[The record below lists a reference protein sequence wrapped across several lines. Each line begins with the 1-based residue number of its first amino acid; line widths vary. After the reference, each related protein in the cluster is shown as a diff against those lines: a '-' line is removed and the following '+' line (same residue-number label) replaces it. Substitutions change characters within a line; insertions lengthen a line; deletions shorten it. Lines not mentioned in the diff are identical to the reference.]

1 MAKVKISE
9 IVLEGFRGAVDPV
22 RLLPKDGQNIV
33 LFGNNGDGKSSF
45 TDAIEW
51 FFCDDIEHLRPEG
64 CSRDDYFNRS
74 LDPTTDARVSL
85 AFTTP
90 SLDST
95 KTLRRR
101 GGFEQTNATP
111 DFLGFI
117 ETVSQERII
126 LRHHTMRAFVDKS
139 KKDKLEEVEEIIG
152 FSTVTHV
159 RTELVRAKNTLES
172 NNDLTEFRG
181 KLSERERDLRS
192 LLGEQPITEE
202 SVVALAEQFRLV
214 LNWSKSITDISTLSD
229 VANTADQQLQV
240 SGRDNRLARLTEIEK
255 LIPSFPSIFQAV
267 DKAHAMVIRH
277 NQLVAKRKTI
287 ETAALNKLYE
297 AASDILARQLTEP
310 DKCPLCGNAIDT
322 SILTVRLRTD
332 LDAIG
337 KTLSVRD
344 ALLKDVDPLMRTM
357 LALGELLN
365 LLSRVE
371 ATDVFSD
378 MSYSSL
384 LEAWGV
390 QIESWAEA
398 LDLVRTKL
406 EPVNPVMPSE
416 KKWKELEET
425 LNSLN
430 SQLSSERNS
439 ALGGDVEKRL
449 YDNMSNLRNLSDW
462 YFRYREIV
470 TAISVFDRQITS
482 LQLITDA
489 FETAENNALTEI
501 LNTLSKDVNEYFTK
515 YLHPDD
521 KVEKIKFVPTG
532 TRGIEFQVH
541 FYGNEVCPP
550 RRVLSESHLNSLG
563 ICLFLASAR
572 HFNQIGGFVLL
583 DDVVS
588 SFDANHRRTLARL
601 LRDKFSDL
609 QVILLTHDDMWF
621 SQLKDDLPRGQWLFQ
636 EIGKWNYKK
645 GIQLISFSPMSLKQ
659 EVEWLLNN
667 NRTESAANKSRTL
680 IEASLK
686 ELCEQLGVTGLEFRV
701 GQSNDLREP
710 AELID
715 ALINYLKTNQSL
727 RSPAQKQLFNDI
739 RSDQLL
745 TNIGSHHRTLGT
757 TGLKRGDIESVLRDL
772 DEFFA
777 LFICQKCRKQASRK
791 FSGRNA
797 KLKQCECGIL
807 QI

>member
-1 MAKVKISE
+1 MVKVKISE

-22 RLLPKDGQNIV
+22 RLLPKDGQNIA

-101 GGFEQTNATP
+101 GGFEQTNATA

-152 FSTVTHV
+152 FSAVTHV

-172 NNDLTEFRG
+172 NSDLTELRG
-181 KLSERERDLRS
+181 KLSEREHDLQS
-192 LLGEQPITEE
+192 LLGERPIIEE
-202 SVVALAEQFRLV
+202 SVVEVAEQFRV
-214 LNWSKSITDISTLSD
+214 TLNWSKSIKDISTLRE
-229 VANTADQQLQV
+229 VANTADQQLQN
-240 SGRDNRLARLTEIEK
+240 SGRDKRLARLSEIEK
-255 LIPSFPSIFQAV
+255 QIPSFPSIFQAV
-267 DKAHAMVIRH
+267 VKANEMVIRH
-277 NQLVAKRKTI
+277 NELVAKRKTI
-287 ETAALNKLYE
+287 ESAALNKLYE

-310 DKCPLCGNAIDT
+310 DKCPLCGSYVNT
-322 SILTVRLRTD
+322 SILTIRLKTD

-344 ALLKDVDPLMRTM
+344 ALLKDVDPLKRTL
-357 LALGELLN
+357 LALEESLN
-365 LLSRVE
+365 LLSSLE
-371 ATDVFSD
+371 TKDVFSD
-378 MSYSSL
+378 MSFASIL
-384 LEAWGV
+384 GTWGK
-390 QIESWAEA
+390 QIESWVKT
-398 LDLVRTKL
+398 LDLVSTKL
-406 EPVNPVMPSE
+406 DPVNPVTPSE
-416 KKWKELEET
+416 KTWKELEET

-430 SQLSSERNS
+430 TQLNSERTS
-439 ALGGDVEKRL
+439 ALGGDAEKSL
-449 YDNMSNLRNLSDW
+449 YDNMSNLRNLADW

-470 TAISVFDRQITS
+470 AAISIFECQITS

-489 FETAENNALTEI
+489 FETAENKALTEI
-501 LNTLSKDVNEYFTK
+501 LDALSKDVNEYFTK

-521 KVEKIKFVPTG
+521 KVEKIRFIPTG
-532 TRGIEFQVH
+532 TRGIEFQVQ

-572 HFNQIGGFVLL
+572 HFNQISGFVLL

-609 QVILLTHDDMWF
+609 QVILLTHDDLWF
-621 SQLKDDLPRGQWLFQ
+621 SQLKDDLPRSQWLFQ
-636 EIGKWNYKK
+636 EIGKWNYKN
-645 GIQLISFSPMSLKQ
+645 GIQLISFTPMSLKQ
-659 EVEWLLNN
+659 EIEWLLNN
-667 NRTESAANKSRTL
+667 NRTELAANKSRTL
-680 IEASLK
+680 IEVSLK
-686 ELCEQLGVTGLEFRV
+686 GLCEQLGVTGLEFRV
-701 GQSNDLREP
+701 GQPNDLREP
-710 AELID
+710 AELIG
-715 ALINYLKTNQSL
+715 ALTNYLKANESL
-727 RSPAQKQLFNDI
+727 RSPAQKQIFNDI

-772 DEFFA
+772 DEFSG
-777 LFICQKCRKQASRK
+777 LFTCQVCKKQASRQY
-791 FSGRNA
+791 SGRNA
-797 KLKQCECGIL
+797 KLKQCECGTLRI
-807 QI
+807 